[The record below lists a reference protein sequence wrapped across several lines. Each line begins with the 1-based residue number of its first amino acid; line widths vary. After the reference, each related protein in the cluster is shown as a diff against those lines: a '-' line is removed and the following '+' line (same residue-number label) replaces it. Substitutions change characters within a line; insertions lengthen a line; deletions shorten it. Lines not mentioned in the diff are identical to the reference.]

1 MVTKD
6 KINKRNLLS
15 IFDLSREE
23 VDELLEHT
31 SELKEKL
38 KQEIPHQPLKGKTL
52 AMIFS
57 KSSTRTRVSFEVG
70 MLQLGGQAIFLSSG
84 DIQLGRGETLA
95 DTARTLSRYVNGI
108 LIRTYSQRDVEEL
121 ARSAEVPVLN
131 GLTDLFHP
139 CQILSDIYTI
149 VERRGSYQGLK
160 LAYIGDGNN
169 IANTWIQA
177 AALLGLDLRI
187 ACPPNYEPDRNILN
201 EARKITSSQI
211 TILHDPR
218 EAVKDVEVLSTDVW
232 TSMGQEVER
241 EQRIRD
247 FQGFQ
252 VNREL
257 LSSAPQNVM
266 VMHCLPAHRGEE
278 ITDEVLDGKHSIVFE
293 QAENRLHLQK
303 AILEKFL

>member
-15 IFDLSREE
+15 IFDLTREE
-23 VDELLEHT
+23 VDKLLEHT

-38 KQEIPHQPLKGKTL
+38 KQGVPYQPLKGKTL

-95 DTARTLSRYVNGI
+95 DTARTLSRYVDGI

-121 ARSAEVPVLN
+121 ARYAEVPVLN
-131 GLTDLFHP
+131 GLTDLLHP

-160 LAYIGDGNN
+160 IAYIGDGNN
-169 IANTWIQA
+169 IANTWVQA
-177 AALLGLDLRI
+177 AALLGFDLRI
-187 ACPPNYEPDRNILN
+187 ACPPNYDPDSNILN
-201 EARKITSSQI
+201 EARKNTSSQI
-211 TILHDPR
+211 KILHDPR